1 MKQPNGFKDTLLC
14 GFIGFLL
21 AFGFLFITYLIMD
34 LIRFCISFH

>member
-21 AFGFLFITYLIMD
+21 SFGFLFIMYLIVD
-34 LIRFCISFH
+34 LIKFCVSFS